1 MGVSLPPKKYRFGK
15 QCRDEMMAGIQL
27 MRNCVT
33 ATLGPN
39 GRNVAIDRYM
49 LNDITKDGVTVLG
62 DVVADDS
69 FAEMGCKMV
78 REASTK
84 TNDDAGDGTTTAIE
98 VAWALCEEGR
108 KRVEN
113 GTNVIKLQTGMQIAI
128 DAVVAELDK
137 QAISIQGEASSDL
150 EAGVGKEPVEKRTR
164 LYYENV
170 ATISAQ
176 DAKIGKEV
184 TDIFLKSGENGII
197 DVERVDKPGIES
209 EHTDGMQIAEGWL
222 RHEFMNDY
230 TSLSYSMEEVPVI
243 ITDRELTAIPE
254 LAGLD
259 LLARKGIKKC
269 VIICDDCNG
278 EALATCAKNARFG
291 SFHVCVIKAPAWG
304 ARKAEILKDLAA
316 MTGATVISEETGL
329 NMDQIDIT
337 HIGYARQVT
346 AKQKKTIFIADK
358 EHMVQNPATGEQR
371 TIGACIADRVELLTK
386 TIAETD
392 EGFEKDKLKERLANL
407 TDGVSIIK
415 LGATTEIERILM
427 KRRVEDAIRAVQCAK
442 EEGIV
447 AGGGA
452 ALLHCVHALEAIN
465 LPDPDEQMGVEI
477 VKVAI
482 HSPAR
487 RILEV
492 AGVEPEAAPWYYRL
506 SKEMRASWTKRC
518 QEKIIEDVKGMGT
531 AHGFFMHR
539 KGYCYGNLISEGIV
553 DPKKVV
559 RTAFINGASC
569 AKTFL
574 SCEVAITPI
583 PEKDP
588 ALNPLLRSR

>member
-15 QCRDEMMAGIQL
+15 KCRDEMMAGIEL

-49 LNDITKDGVTVLG
+49 INDITKDGVTVLG

-84 TNDDAGDGTTTAIE
+84 TNDEAGDGTTTAIE
-98 VAWALCEEGR
+98 VAWALCEAGR
-108 KRVEN
+108 KRVET
-113 GTNVIKLQTGMQIAI
+113 GTNVIKLQTGMQVAI
-128 DAVVAELDK
+128 DAVVAALDK
-137 QAISIQGEASSDL
+137 QAI
-150 EAGVGKEPVEKRTR
+150 KVESTYTQR
-164 LYYENV
+164 YV
-170 ATISAQ
+170 DIATISAQ

-184 TDIFLKSGENGII
+184 TDIFLKSGENGVI

-209 EHTDGMQIAEGWL
+209 EHTDGMQITEGWL
-222 RHEFMNDY
+222 RHEFINDY
-230 TSLSYSMEEVPVI
+230 TNLTYSMDEVPVV
-243 ITDRELTAIPE
+243 ITDREITAIPE
-254 LAGLD
+254 LACLD
-259 LLARKGIKKC
+259 MLARKGIKKC

-304 ARKAEILKDLAA
+304 ARKAEILKDIAA

-346 AKQKKTIFIADK
+346 AKQKKTIFISDK
-358 EHMVQNPATGEQR
+358 DHIVQNPATGEQR
-371 TIGACIADRVELLTK
+371 TIGACIAERVEMLTK
-386 TIAETD
+386 TIEVTE
-392 EGFEKDKLKERLANL
+392 EGYEKDKLKERLANL

-415 LGATTEIERILM
+415 LGANTEIERILM

-442 EEGIV
+442 EEGVV

-452 ALLHCVHALEAIN
+452 ALLHCVKALEEIH
-465 LPDPDEQMGVEI
+465 LKDPDEQMGVEI
-477 VKVAI
+477 VKEAI

-492 AGVEPEAAPWYYRL
+492 AGVEPTSAPWYYRL
-506 SKEMRASWTKRC
+506 TKNLRKKWTKKC
-518 QEKIIEDVKGMGT
+518 QDKIIEKVKALPDT
-531 AHGFFMHR
+531 F
-539 KGYCYGNLISEGIV
+539 GYLMSEPGYEFASLVIEGIV

-559 RTAFINGASC
+559 RTAFTNGASC

-588 ALNPLLRSR
+588 ALNPLLRK